1 MSSSKNK
8 SKPSLSFLSKKTAR
22 TVTYISGVL
31 IFSAL
36 ILTLSLAINELF
48 VDLKERYFES
58 HRTKFI
64 ANIIYIFVLIFI
76 IIGGIILLRF
86 FNIDLDVEKLV

>member
-1 MSSSKNK
+1 MPSSK
-8 SKPSLSFLSKKTAR
+8 SKTKNSSSFLSKKNAR
-22 TVTYISGVL
+22 MVTYISGVL

-76 IIGGIILLRF
+76 IITGIIILRF
-86 FNIDLDVEKLV
+86 FDIDLDVEALV